1 MAERKIPVSK
11 QSASYR
17 DATLEDF
24 PPVMYADL
32 PLLARVIFRRK
43 FVFGAFL
50 AISGLLWLVYWLTQ
64 PSIFRSEVQFSQPEV
79 QTYPLLTDIALREL
93 KLLPRELFFEY
104 KNNLSSRANQ
114 QNFLT
119 RNATKYFPNNP
130 SISHLNVES
139 DDVSDEIVGRFR
151 SIQRTWSME
160 SKKQP
165 IFLHSLFPELLR
177 IEVSSDLPERHFFY
191 LTVEF
196 PKAEIAAQIA
206 NDYTDHVNKLTID
219 EVETRIRQNI
229 HKRRESIQMEISQK
243 LDITR
248 LERENLI
255 VQLEEQARIA
265 HSLGHED
272 PIGSSIDRFEL
283 MPLYFRGAKAL
294 RAHAEILINRSD
306 DRPFVPAIA
315 LLESELERLYSA
327 PDEFPIAQAAYVTRS
342 AYPATS
348 PNNNHFFFKL
358 MIALGLGLVTSAI
371 YNIFSYYLK
380 N

>member
-1 MAERKIPVSK
+1 MAERKIPVPK

-17 DATLEDF
+17 DTTLEDF

-50 AISGLLWLVYWLTQ
+50 AISVLLWLAYWLTQ

-79 QTYPLLTDIALREL
+79 QTYPLLTDIALKEL
-93 KLLPRELFFEY
+93 RLLPRELFFEY

-130 SISHLNVES
+130 SISHFNVES
-139 DDVSDEIVGRFR
+139 NDVSDEIVGRFR
-151 SIQRTWSME
+151 SIKRTWSME

-165 IFLHSLFPELLR
+165 IFLHSLFSELLR

-191 LTVEF
+191 LAVEF
-196 PKAEIAAQIA
+196 PKAEIAARIA

-219 EVETRIRQNI
+219 EVETRIRQQI
-229 HKRRESIQMEISQK
+229 HKRRESIQKEISHK
-243 LDITR
+243 LKVAR

-255 VQLEEQARIA
+255 VQLEEQALI
-265 HSLGHED
+265 SESVEWEVSNETKVK
-272 PIGSSIDRFEL
+272 PIEL
-283 MPLYFRGAKAL
+283 MPLYFRGAKVL
-294 RAHAEILINRSD
+294 RAHAEILTKRSD
-306 DRPFVPAIA
+306 DRPFVPEIA
-315 LLESELERLYSA
+315 LLESELEHLNTV
-327 PDEFPIAQAAYVTRS
+327 PDELFIAQAAYVTRS

-348 PNNNHFFFKL
+348 PNNNHFFFSL
-358 MIALGLGLVTSAI
+358 VIALGLGLVTSAI